1 MQQRNMF
8 KTVEIKKGKDT
19 FQASLDEGVLSA
31 PNKLGKDVT
40 EVDVDGKTYKVLEST
55 IDERD
60 DLIYLTLELP
70 KGSSGAKSNDESSE
84 G

>member
-1 MQQRNMF
+1 MF

-19 FQASLDEGVLSA
+19 IQASLDEGVLSA

-40 EVDVDGKTYKVLEST
+40 EVEVDGKTYKVLDSKV
-55 IDERD
+55 DERD
-60 DLIYLTLELP
+60 DLVYLTLELP
-70 KGSSGAKSNDESSE
+70 KGSSGVKSNDESTK

>member
-1 MQQRNMF
+1 MF

-19 FQASLDEGVLSA
+19 IQASLDEDVLSA

-40 EVDVDGKTYKVLEST
+40 EVEVDGKTYKVLDSKV
-55 IDERD
+55 DERD
-60 DLIYLTLELP
+60 DLVYLTLELP
-70 KGSSGAKSNDESSE
+70 KGSSGVKSNDESTK

>member
-1 MQQRNMF
+1 MF

-31 PNKLGKDVT
+31 PNKLGKDIS
-40 EVDVDGKTYKVLEST
+40 EIEVDGKTYKVLDST
-55 IDERD
+55 VDERD

>member
-1 MQQRNMF
+1 MF

-19 FQASLDEGVLSA
+19 FQASLDDGVLSA

-40 EVDVDGKTYKVLEST
+40 EVDVDGKTYKVLDST

-60 DLIYLTLELP
+60 DLIYLTLDIP
-70 KGSSGAKSNDESSE
+70 KGISGAKSNDESSE

>member
-1 MQQRNMF
+1 MF

-19 FQASLDEGVLSA
+19 LQASLDEGVLSA
-31 PNKLGKDVT
+31 PNKLGKDIS
-40 EVDVDGKTYKVLEST
+40 EIEVDGKTYKVLEST
-55 IDERD
+55 VDERD

-70 KGSSGAKSNDESSE
+70 KGSSGAKSNDESTK